1 MLMAW
6 AVDAQ
11 NKEDIN
17 LAHSY
22 YNAGEYEKATSLF
35 ENLFNQ
41 TRSQNYFNYYI
52 NCLIKTAE
60 YDKAEKAVKKQM
72 QTAKNDKSYNIT
84 LGYIYKSSNH
94 NDKAKEQ
101 FDIVIKN
108 IPAQRN
114 TIISLAN
121 SFVNIGEYEYA
132 EKTLI
137 SGAEIT
143 GENLDYDLMSVYG
156 IAHNLSK
163 MAEKGLDIVSNDPNQ
178 TQTIENY
185 FQYFLNSD
193 TNNEFY
199 DILRLALLQRVQKKP
214 STALSEMLIWLFVQK
229 KNFKS
234 ALIQAKAL
242 DRRLDESGQRLIQ
255 LGDLALE
262 SKDYAAASDAY
273 KYVVDK
279 GKDTYYQKAQFSQL
293 KALFLQ
299 VENNNTTD
307 NTILHDLKN
316 RYEALYKEYG
326 INNSTLPE
334 IENYAKLLTYYLNTP
349 DQAMKML
356 EDAISIKGLNST
368 QLATLQLQLGDTQ
381 LYDGDIWAATMTY
394 AKVENNNK
402 QNPKGDEAK
411 LRKAKIAYYTGNFK
425 WAASQLDVLKE
436 ATTKLTAN
444 DAMELSLLINDNC
457 DRQTEQNADTSTSSI
472 SEDLSKNAELRI
484 YARADL
490 YFSQNKNQLA
500 IESLDTIINNYKT
513 HQLVDEAYYKKA
525 LIYERLNDYNS
536 AANCYDSIVTN
547 FGFDVLADKA
557 AYRLANLCAEKL
569 NDTEKAKKLYLT
581 ILTDYPGSIFAVEA
595 RKKYRE
601 IE

>member
-1 MLMAW
+1 MAW

-143 GENLDYDLMSVYG
+143 SENLDYDLMSVYG

-525 LIYERLNDYNS
+525 LIYERLNDYAS

-547 FGFDVLADKA
+547 FGFDILADKA

>member
-1 MLMAW
+1 MAW